1 MPTLV
6 KTRLKPSGRSQAA
19 VQAQIPPLLEPAMA
33 LGNALPVDLLQSLF
47 ALLDPWGVAG
57 KYRSFARL
65 PQDGRRARLFVALED
80 WLNDGIPLAAEVTR
94 ACLRDWYGANTP
106 FRGDWRIAGLA
117 GLLVATLAIMLPS
130 CTLAFVAARALA
142 RWSDHRW
149 IALLKAGLVP
159 VALGL
164 ILASGVSMMRAADRT
179 MLTVAISLA
188 TATFVVCSPRNPL
201 WALAAASGLGILAL
215 EAGLAG

>member
-1 MPTLV
+1 MNAGL
-6 KTRLKPSGRSQAA
+6 L
-19 VQAQIPPLLEPAMA
+19 AQIARVFATL
-33 LGNALPVDLLQSLF
+33 SLVSI
-47 ALLDPWGVAG
+47 G
-57 KYRSFARL
+57 
-65 PQDGRRARLFVALED
+65 
-80 WLNDGIPLAAEVTR
+80 
-94 ACLRDWYGANTP
+94 GANAVLP
-106 FRGDWRIAGLA
+106 EIRRQVVDVQGWMSDAGFANAFAIAHAAPGPNIIMVSLIGWRIAGLA

-149 IALLKAGLVP
+149 ITLLKAGLVP